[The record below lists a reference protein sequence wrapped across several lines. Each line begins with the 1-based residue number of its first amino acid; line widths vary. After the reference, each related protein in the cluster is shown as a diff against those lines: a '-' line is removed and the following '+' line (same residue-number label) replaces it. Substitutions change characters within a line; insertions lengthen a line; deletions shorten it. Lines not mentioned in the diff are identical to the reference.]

1 MTKQPAKP
9 LLNGLDPLITKL
21 ILPLLHMMVVC
32 SISLSFIETI
42 VFHHKLLYAFF
53 FSGKVKEMLRAH
65 DYDEVKTLEN
75 LKNAMLSKEM
85 DNIPILTVIETTETG
100 TIFSY
105 TRNLHKLKR
114 FFNCILY

>member
-1 MTKQPAKP
+1 
-9 LLNGLDPLITKL
+9 
-21 ILPLLHMMVVC
+21 MMVVNLC
-32 SISLSFIETI
+32 LDRNFSLSPYS
-42 VFHHKLLYAFF
+42 LLTGFMWF

-85 DNIPILTVIETTETG
+85 NNIPILTVIETTETG
-100 TIFSY
+100 TICTY

>member
-1 MTKQPAKP
+1 M
-9 LLNGLDPLITKL
+9 
-21 ILPLLHMMVVC
+21 
-32 SISLSFIETI
+32 
-42 VFHHKLLYAFF
+42 F
-53 FSGKVKEMLRAH
+53 FSGKVKEMLIAH
-65 DYDEVKTLEN
+65 DYDEVKTLQN

-114 FFNCILY
+114 VF